1 MNIIIKYFPVFI
13 QNILI
18 SIFNT
23 YQYKVRHGG
32 AYKKHRK
39 YYEYYDNKATKEEV
53 DTEAKKRMY
62 DFLDYAKRNSDWYS
76 DIDIDDFYNIK
87 YLSKLDIVNYLDRI
101 ITIDKSKGILSKTG
115 GTTGTSMSVYYLKE
129 DMQERFAALDHFRA
143 KYGYELGK
151 KTAWFS
157 GKEIVT
163 RKDISQGLCFKE
175 DFINKIRFFSTYD
188 INKNNFLMYWKALNE
203 YKPEFIIGYP
213 SSVYDIC
220 VLAKESGL
228 TAGFKSRVFFPT
240 AETVLPIHREVIS
253 EVLGCK
259 IKDQYASSEGAP
271 LIFECEVGNM
281 HIHPL
286 TGFFEYKN
294 SIVNNEVIVTSFTT
308 RGTPL
313 IRYAIGDSIKL
324 SDINHTCPCGSYH
337 PLVTEIEGRSQ
348 DYILTEEFGRI
359 SASHLTL
366 ATNKVKGILLFQMRQ
381 EEVNKVK
388 VYVVSNSL
396 FDKKEKENLL
406 INLRRILGV
415 LIEVDIICVDD
426 IPREKS
432 GKFRIVKNLIK

>member
-1 MNIIIKYFPVFI
+1 MNIIIKYLPVFI

-18 SIFNT
+18 SVFNT

-32 AYKKHRK
+32 VYKKYRK
-39 YYEYYDNKATKEEV
+39 YYEYYDNKASKEEV
-53 DTEAKKRMY
+53 DIEVKKRTH
-62 DFLDYAKRNSDWYS
+62 DFLDYVKKRSDWYS
-76 DIDIDDFYNIK
+76 GIDVYN
-87 YLSKLDIVNYLDRI
+87 LSSIGILRKLDIVNNLDKI

-115 GTTGTSMSVYYLKE
+115 GTTGTSMSVYYHKE

-175 DFINKIRFFSTYD
+175 DYINKVRFFSTYD
-188 INKNNFLMYWKALNE
+188 INKNNFSIYWKALNE
-203 YKPEFIIGYP
+203 YKPEFIVGYP
-213 SSVYDIC
+213 SSVYDLC
-220 VLAKESGL
+220 VLAKNAGL
-228 TAGFKSRVFFPT
+228 TADFDLKVFFPT
-240 AETVLPIHREVIS
+240 AETVLPIHREIIF
-253 EVLGCK
+253 EVLGCQ

-271 LIFECEVGNM
+271 LIFECEFGNM

-286 TGFFEYKN
+286 TGFFEYKTPGL
-294 SIVNNEVIVTSFTT
+294 NNEVLVTSFTT

-313 IRYAIGDSIKL
+313 IKYAIGDSINLNDQDHKC
-324 SDINHTCPCGSYH
+324 SCGSSH

-348 DYILTEEFGRI
+348 DYILTKEFGRI

-366 ATNKVKGILLFQMRQ
+366 AINKVKGILLFQMLQKKTERV
-381 EEVNKVK
+381 E

-406 INLRRILGV
+406 IHLRRIIGD
-415 LIEVDIICVDD
+415 LIYIDIICVDE

-432 GKFRIVKNLIK
+432 GKFRIVKNLIE